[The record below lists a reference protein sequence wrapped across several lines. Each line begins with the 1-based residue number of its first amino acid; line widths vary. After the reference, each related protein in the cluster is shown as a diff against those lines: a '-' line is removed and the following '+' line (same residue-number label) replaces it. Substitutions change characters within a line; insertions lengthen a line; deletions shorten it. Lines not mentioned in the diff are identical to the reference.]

1 MQIDWQ
7 ISRMTVNACSFKI
20 MLIFMKYPNLISPFS
35 LKIIEKSFTFDCL
48 CVTLYFLRIL
58 YANGAHASSIRDANM
73 FDIKDN
79 GSEEELFWLGA
90 TVYIITCIVTFA
102 KSLS

>member
-1 MQIDWQ
+1 
-7 ISRMTVNACSFKI
+7 
-20 MLIFMKYPNLISPFS
+20 
-35 LKIIEKSFTFDCL
+35 
-48 CVTLYFLRIL
+48 L

-79 GSEEELFWLGA
+79 GSEEELFWPGA

-102 KSLS
+102 ESLN